1 MTKKKDGNWGN
12 DCFIVFIAVIGFGIL
27 IGGWIGGAGFWI
39 PLIGFLII
47 MGLGGAS
54 MSRH

>member
-1 MTKKKDGNWGN
+1 MPKKKDNWGDN
-12 DCFIVFIAVIGFGIL
+12 CFIGFISILGFGIL
-27 IGGWIGGAGFWI
+27 IGGWISGAGFWL

-54 MSRH
+54 MGRH